1 MDEDKCQ
8 RCEDGLILFESG
20 HEPASCEACGGS
32 GVKARVLRASNA
44 TLTRALAESRED
56 VALMNARATYDYLGC
71 VRCEK
76 RTADLLALLLAHQV
90 REATAEARAEK
101 MREGIEDFH
110 RAECGCLDW
119 KRDTQC
125 MTLRALT
132 APTPPQQEK

>member
-1 MDEDKCQ
+1 MSDDEFLNEC
-8 RCEDGLILFESG
+8 
-20 HEPASCEACGGS
+20 
-32 GVKARVLRASNA
+32 LRAHGSLTTYGYERLRDTIVRIRDENA
-44 TLTRALAESRED
+44 TLTLALAD
-56 VALMNARATYDYLGC
+56 
-71 VRCEK
+71 
-76 RTADLLALLLAHQV
+76 
-90 REATAEARAEK
+90 AEARAEK